1 MKHIKTS
8 FSYYQTIN
16 HLNFFNMAEI
26 TNSNKLIGKL
36 HRHLQR
42 TVNMYWVW
50 FLCCS
55 NALESLYVIMYV
67 TTCMQILV
75 KRNMEL
81 KLQVFK
87 LENTYPENIIDQSLI
102 SDSYINL
109 YFNSFICKK
118 LVKYLTYIRSWK
130 SKMKE
135 LQKHGCSPVNLP
147 QIFRT
152 PFPRNT
158 SRWLLLE
165 LLSL

>member
-42 TVNMYWVW
+42 TV
-50 FLCCS
+50 
-55 NALESLYVIMYV
+55 ESLYVIMYV
-67 TTCMQILV
+67 TTCMQVLV

-87 LENTYPENIIDQSLI
+87 LEITYPENIIDQSHI